1 MSLAAR
7 LGDVHACPML
17 NPDESPHVGGPIS
30 TGAATVMIGFMP
42 AARVSDSAVCVGPP
56 DAIAAGSPTVLV
68 CGMAQARVGDATVH
82 GGVIVAGCPTVLVG
96 DAGAGGFGGAN
107 TPSGAAAAQAKESR
121 AAMWRRKVSEE
132 TGIPEKALTV
142 DVAPDGGIG
151 TLTID
156 ANTLD
161 GPLSVK
167 SLASVEADAIAVK
180 GPVRVSPMKARDRVK
195 DN

>member
-1 MSLAAR
+1 MTLAAR

-42 AARVSDSAVCVGPP
+42 AARVSDTAVCVGPP

-82 GGVIVAGCPTVLVG
+82 GGIIATGCPTVLVG
-96 DAGAGGFGGAN
+96 NAGAGGFGGAN

-121 AAMWRRKVSEE
+121 AAMWRRRVSEE
-132 TGIPEKALTV
+132 TGIPEKALSV

-156 ANTLD
+156 GNALD
-161 GPLSVK
+161 GP
-167 SLASVEADAIAVK
+167 
-180 GPVRVSPMKARDRVK
+180 VSPKDGAKIDADRVVIK
-195 DN
+195 GRLRVRGDTFTDN

>member
-42 AARVSDSAVCVGPP
+42 AARVSDTAVCVGPP

-82 GGVIVAGCPTVLVG
+82 GGVIAVGCPTVLVG
-96 DAGAGGFGGAN
+96 DSGAGGFGGAN

-121 AAMWRRKVSEE
+121 AAMWRRRVSEE
-132 TGIPEKALTV
+132 TGIPEKALSV

-156 ANTLD
+156 GNALD
-161 GPLSVK
+161 GP
-167 SLASVEADAIAVK
+167 
-180 GPVRVSPMKARDRVK
+180 VSPKDGAKIDADRVVIK
-195 DN
+195 GRLRLRGDTFTDN